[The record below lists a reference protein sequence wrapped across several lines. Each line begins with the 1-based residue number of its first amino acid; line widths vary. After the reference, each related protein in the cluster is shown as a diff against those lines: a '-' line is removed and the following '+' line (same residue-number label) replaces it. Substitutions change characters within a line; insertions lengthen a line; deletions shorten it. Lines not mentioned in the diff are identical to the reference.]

1 MMPPVLNIRGLS
13 AGAVDGDGRHIQL
26 EWRSHP
32 ACSPTGFQYTAW
44 EEVPQQVDRVCD
56 WFNSGVANRA
66 GAAELAAGLYYNLVV
81 VHPFSNGNGR
91 LCRLLA
97 STAFQRVG
105 LPFAV
110 LPDNGHSK
118 SRQQFQ
124 QAWQWADRHVHDPL
138 KHLEVYMLQCLLQT
152 CLNLKLSQFRVVS

>member
-1 MMPPVLNIRGLS
+1 MMLPVLNIRGLS
-13 AGAVDGDGRHIQL
+13 AGAVDGDGRHTQL

-81 VHPFSNGNGR
+81 VHPFGNGNGR

-152 CLNLKLSQFRVVS
+152 CLNLRLS